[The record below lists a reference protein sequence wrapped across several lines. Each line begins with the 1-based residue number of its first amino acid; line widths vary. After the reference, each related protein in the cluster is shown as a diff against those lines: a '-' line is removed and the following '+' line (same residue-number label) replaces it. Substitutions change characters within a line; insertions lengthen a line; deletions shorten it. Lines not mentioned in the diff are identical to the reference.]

1 MDDKELFEQLA
12 RGPLARN
19 GFDESL
25 RRKINERLDNPKRR
39 INRFWFLRWNRA
51 SMALLL
57 LIVVVVGLWSWRNF
71 DMTGS
76 RNQKSAID
84 KASMQ
89 TKPASDLGNGNVKPH
104 SAVVIGLRED
114 VPGSP
119 SSTYRTILVAPQEN
133 QLAVIG
139 SGPGIWM
146 PYKTKFWKIDA
157 VPDPLG
163 KGLQTL
169 EASPAD
175 SKTQDSIPVEKSN
188 PLRRTE
194 KLLYAGHI
202 FVSILQTTNV
212 NQEGVAVDQSQA
224 WVSEVANLNPSVRVK
239 SINALEDG
247 HLPLAKA
254 LVTGPATVD
263 IDQWAIARDSAA
275 WVVKKQIGSSIVA
288 SASEIGDWPTV
299 SAQLSTDVV
308 RDDPLALSW
317 EDIKSLVPTATDAF
331 TSQAKD
337 VVAIVSPGSI
347 ELYPYRIA
355 KADMKPLSVSIH
367 SNESVVMV
375 QWATEQKYIDNWIRM
390 LSPWFSTPANPS

>member
-1 MDDKELFEQLA
+1 VDDKELFEQLA

-25 RRKINERLDNPKRR
+25 RRKINERLDDPKRSTKR
-39 INRFWFLRWNRA
+39 IWFLRWNRA
-51 SMALLL
+51 SMVLLFL
-57 LIVVVVGLWSWRNF
+57 VVVVVGLWSWKNF
-71 DMTGS
+71 DFTGS
-76 RNQKSAID
+76 NKQSLTID
-84 KASMQ
+84 KSSAQ
-89 TKPASDLGNGNVKPH
+89 TEPTSDLGSGNVMPH

-114 VPGSP
+114 VEGST

-133 QLAVIG
+133 ELTVIG

-146 PYKTKFWKIDA
+146 PYKTNFWKIDA
-157 VPDPLG
+157 VPDSLG
-163 KGLQTL
+163 KGQQTL
-169 EASPAD
+169 EASPAGR
-175 SKTQDSIPVEKSN
+175 KTQDPVLVEQPS

-202 FVSILQTTNV
+202 FVSILQTINV
-212 NQEGVAVDQSQA
+212 NQEGVTVDQSQA
-224 WVSEVANLNPSVRVK
+224 WVSEVANLMPSVRGKNV
-239 SINALEDG
+239 NALEEG

-254 LVTGPATVD
+254 LVTDHATED

-275 WVVKKQIGSSIVA
+275 WVAKKQTGSSTVA
-288 SASEIGDWPTV
+288 SASDIVDWPTV

-347 ELYPYRIA
+347 ELYPYRLA
-355 KADMKPLSVSIH
+355 KADMKPLSVTVN

-375 QWATEQKYIDNWIRM
+375 QWATEQKYVENWIQM